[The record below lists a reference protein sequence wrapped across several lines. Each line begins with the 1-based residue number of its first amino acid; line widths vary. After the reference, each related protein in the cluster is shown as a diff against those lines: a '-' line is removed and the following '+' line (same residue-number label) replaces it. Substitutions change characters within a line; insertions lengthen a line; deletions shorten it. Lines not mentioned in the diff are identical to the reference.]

1 MTVVF
6 ACKPI
11 HLKDDLFRA
20 TQLDHRLSEE
30 LVADESIVNVVIF
43 LLATPLL
50 KLICR
55 VVFFATRFL
64 PVPVSVWPA
73 LPYIK
78 FGMENKSSTDEM
90 YFMFSVVSSFIK
102 CPHVQYTMPAL
113 QYVRHAL
120 HCDFGSTLTISHSS
134 VFSAAIIASFD
145 SLLKGLNAQ
154 CCVEITLKC
163 FSLRVILDL
172 LNQVVNVNTM

>member
-20 TQLDHRLSEE
+20 TQLDHRFSEE

-43 LLATPLL
+43 LLSTPSL

-64 PVPVSVWPA
+64 PVPVTVWPA
-73 LPYIK
+73 LPYVEVRDGEQIQHGRDVLLVFCCIIFHK
-78 FGMENKSSTDEM
+78 VSTCA
-90 YFMFSVVSSFIK
+90 V
-102 CPHVQYTMPAL
+102 
-113 QYVRHAL
+113 
-120 HCDFGSTLTISHSS
+120 
-134 VFSAAIIASFD
+134 
-145 SLLKGLNAQ
+145 
-154 CCVEITLKC
+154 
-163 FSLRVILDL
+163 
-172 LNQVVNVNTM
+172 

>member
-6 ACKPI
+6 ACKPF

-20 TQLDHRLSEE
+20 TQLDHRFSEE

-64 PVPVSVWPA
+64 PVPVTVWPA
-73 LPYIK
+73 LPYVKVWDGEQIQH
-78 FGMENKSSTDEM
+78 G
-90 YFMFSVVSSFIK
+90 
-102 CPHVQYTMPAL
+102 
-113 QYVRHAL
+113 
-120 HCDFGSTLTISHSS
+120 
-134 VFSAAIIASFD
+134 
-145 SLLKGLNAQ
+145 
-154 CCVEITLKC
+154 
-163 FSLRVILDL
+163 
-172 LNQVVNVNTM
+172 

>member
-20 TQLDHRLSEE
+20 TQLDHRFSEE

-55 VVFFATRFL
+55 VVLFASRCF
-64 PVPVSVWPA
+64 PVPVTVWPA
-73 LPYIK
+73 LSYVKVRDGEQIQH
-78 FGMENKSSTDEM
+78 DEM
-90 YFMFSVVSSFIK
+90 YFLFSVVSSFIR

-120 HCDFGSTLTISHSS
+120 HCDFGSTSTISHSS
-134 VFSAAIIASFD
+134 VFPAAIIASFD
-145 SLLKGLNAQ
+145 SLLNGLNAR
-154 CCVEITLKC
+154 CC
-163 FSLRVILDL
+163 
-172 LNQVVNVNTM
+172 